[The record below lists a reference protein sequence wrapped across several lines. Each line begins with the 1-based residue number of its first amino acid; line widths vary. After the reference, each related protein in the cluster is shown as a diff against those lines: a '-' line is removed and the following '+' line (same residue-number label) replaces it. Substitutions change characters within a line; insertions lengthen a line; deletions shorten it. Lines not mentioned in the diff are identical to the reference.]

1 LATSPR
7 EPISPEALFGQFV
20 EDIALLAAPASRQ
33 EEWLDE
39 HHYPVVE
46 LALQYYDSYHAFAQR
61 LAENGLLD
69 TQDCRHLDKLEEYM
83 TGLPPYPDD
92 FAWLRTGDEWTQI
105 RALASR
111 TLESL
116 DRHKV

>member
-1 LATSPR
+1 MATCPR
-7 EPISPEALFGQFV
+7 TPGARRRQTSTLRSKIGLWPPVDGNRFPRKPCLDKFV

-69 TQDCRHLDKLEEYM
+69 TQDCRHLDKSWRS
-83 TGLPPYPDD
+83 T
-92 FAWLRTGDEWTQI
+92 
-105 RALASR
+105 
-111 TLESL
+111 
-116 DRHKV
+116 